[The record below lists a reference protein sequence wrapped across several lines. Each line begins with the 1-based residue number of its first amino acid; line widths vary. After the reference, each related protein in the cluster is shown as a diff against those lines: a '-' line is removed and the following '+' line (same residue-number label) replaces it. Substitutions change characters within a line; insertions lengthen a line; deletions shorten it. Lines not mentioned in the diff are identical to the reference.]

1 MKALSSEQM
10 NFFQSEG
17 YLMVPDV
24 FDRDDLTPLR
34 DELTGVIDAKA
45 RQLVREGKL
54 SRPYDEEPFESRLTR
69 VWNECPEIM
78 QPLTGKGGGG
88 YSGAELFHV
97 ITHRKLLAFIE

>member
-34 DELTGVIDAKA
+34 DELTV
-45 RQLVREGKL
+45 
-54 SRPYDEEPFESRLTR
+54 
-69 VWNECPEIM
+69 
-78 QPLTGKGGGG
+78 
-88 YSGAELFHV
+88 
-97 ITHRKLLAFIE
+97 LA